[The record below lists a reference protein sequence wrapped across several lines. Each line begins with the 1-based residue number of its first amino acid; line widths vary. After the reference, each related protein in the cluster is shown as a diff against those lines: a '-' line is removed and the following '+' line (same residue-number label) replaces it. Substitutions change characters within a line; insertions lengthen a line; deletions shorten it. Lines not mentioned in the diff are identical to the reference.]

1 MLQLRHFLF
10 FDSDCPFCQLQI
22 KLLAKLDWLNKVE
35 FVPLKDFKKTVTGV
49 NIDENVLNQAIH
61 CVTHKKAV
69 HRGARAIR
77 FLGFRIPLL
86 IPLSL
91 FMWFPGMIII
101 SDRIYKLISR
111 NRYFLSRF
119 MGCTDDCSLD
129 TSEKKNPETQKLK
142 GPVDEN

>member
-1 MLQLRHFLF
+1 VSDSRHILF
-10 FDSDCPFCQLQI
+10 YDSDCPFCQFQVRA
-22 KLLAKLDWLNKVE
+22 LARMDWFNKVD
-35 FVPLKDFKKTVTGV
+35 FVPSKTFHQLCLGV
-49 NIDENVLNQAIH
+49 HIDETDLNQAIH